1 MTPKCCGMDS
11 IWVENVPTKGYNY
24 CRECKNEVVA
34 NAAPDK
40 DEDRPNPD
48 QMSFDFFFSNPPD
61 DTY

>member
-1 MTPKCCGMDS
+1 MDS